1 LHIHNP
7 HLWLVY
13 HTNQIVAHI
22 TMIISVIVISNKNK
36 GKMKKEKTKKKVNE
50 PFPHSNQPNVALTLA
65 YTPFQ
70 MLLLPFVPYA
80 CLPRNMAS
88 VCLVRVV
95 IIFA

>member
-1 LHIHNP
+1 
-7 HLWLVY
+7 
-13 HTNQIVAHI
+13 
-22 TMIISVIVISNKNK
+22 MIISVIVISNKNK
-36 GKMKKEKTKKKVNE
+36 GKMKKEKTKKVNE

-65 YTPFQ
+65 YTPLQ